1 MLAFNHSVYPGTEI
15 PKDFSSR
22 VRLLDKEHGEDRE
35 ILIRMN
41 EPLRYRGETFYQAS
55 FLPGDRGTVL
65 EVVKNPGWLLPYV
78 ACTMV
83 ALGMLIHFGISLVG
97 FLRKRVA

>member
-1 MLAFNHSVYPGTEI
+1 M
-15 PKDFSSR
+15 
-22 VRLLDKEHGEDRE
+22 RLLDKEHGEDRE

-83 ALGMLIHFGISLVG
+83 ALGMLIHFGLSLVG